1 MSDSNTVDDIKERKR
16 KELLGVEA
24 DGDAADDGS
33 GAPDSPIH
41 VESVDH
47 FAEITGDHD
56 AVLVDF
62 YADWCGPC
70 RMMEPAVEKM
80 AEEGIQVVKV
90 DIDEN
95 QKAASAYGV
104 RSVPTLVVFKDGE
117 PVRRAVGAKSAEE
130 LRDFVEG

>member
-1 MSDSNTVDDIKERKR
+1 MCYIPKTINPTGTYHTVMSQKTGNPVHAGNAREFDASVS
-16 KELLGVEA
+16 
-24 DGDAADDGS
+24 DGK
-33 GAPDSPIH
+33 
-41 VESVDH
+41 
-47 FAEITGDHD
+47 
-56 AVLVDF
+56 VLVDF